1 VTPRSQLLKRQPHV
15 LEERG
20 LELVDEE
27 GGGGLERAE
36 QKQAVPNAGAVH
48 HFLNPLGDVQEILAC
63 FRSDTDR
70 VPAPL
75 HRRPPIAG
83 YASQIGCQFDHTSR
97 RFWYRASAPP
107 SKPRYPAGFRSSLR
121 NHRYPPV
128 RVSSDRSSHSSE
140 KGSPHRRSCTRSEL
154 GS

>member
-1 VTPRSQLLKRQPHV
+1 AAARGGPSSSARTTLWSGPERIWPSPTPSAISRPKSAAGKCACALRDRSGVARTVVEVPVTPRSQLLKRQPHV

-83 YASQIGCQFDHTSR
+83 YASQ
-97 RFWYRASAPP
+97 
-107 SKPRYPAGFRSSLR
+107 
-121 NHRYPPV
+121 
-128 RVSSDRSSHSSE
+128 
-140 KGSPHRRSCTRSEL
+140 
-154 GS
+154 